1 MKLLYF
7 TNDVIVHD
15 SIIKKNNY
23 RKLIHKLKNIELD
36 LRVNSETMC
45 MRELTPAVDDLN
57 NVIEEI
63 KEQLETDNAIYILK
77 KRILL

>member
-1 MKLLYF
+1 
-7 TNDVIVHD
+7 
-15 SIIKKNNY
+15 
-23 RKLIHKLKNIELD
+23 
-36 LRVNSETMC
+36 
-45 MRELTPAVDDLN
+45 MRELTPAVDNLN